1 MPAPV
6 ASGPERPTSPFSYAI
21 LRVVP
26 SVERGER
33 LNVGVVLFCRQRG
46 FLGARFA
53 LDESRLR
60 ALAPGLAASDVAGH
74 LEALSRVSE
83 GAAGAG
89 PIAQL
94 PPSER
99 FGWLAAPSST
109 IVQASE
115 VHTGL
120 SEDPAATL
128 DGLFTRLVAAAGPC
142 RGRCEPGAPRSAST
156 RPPW

>member
-1 MPAPV
+1 MPETPSA
-6 ASGPERPTSPFSYAI
+6 ASPFSYLI

-46 FLGARFA
+46 FLGVRVR
-53 LDESRLR
+53 LDESRLA
-60 ALAPGLAASDVAGH
+60 ALGGGRTGDTARELADHLAGLV
-74 LEALSRVSE
+74 RVVE
-83 GAAGAG
+83 GDADAG
-89 PIAQL
+89 PIAAL

-109 IVQASE
+109 IVQPSA

-120 SEDPAATL
+120 CEDPAATL
-128 DGLFTRLVAAAGPC
+128 EELYARLVAGPD
-142 RGRCEPGAPRSAST
+142 
-156 RPPW
+156 